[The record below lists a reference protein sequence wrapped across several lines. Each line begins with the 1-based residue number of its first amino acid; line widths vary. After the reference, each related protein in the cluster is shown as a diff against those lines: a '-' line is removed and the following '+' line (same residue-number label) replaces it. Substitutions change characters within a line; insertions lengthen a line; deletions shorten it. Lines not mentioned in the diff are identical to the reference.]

1 MKKMKIT
8 IKKDGTQQIE
18 VLGAHGDECVKFTE
32 ELEKRLGEPAKERE
46 LKPEFDEAC
55 ESTGTEEETER
66 GV

>member
-1 MKKMKIT
+1 MKIT

-18 VLGAHGDECVKFTE
+18 MLGAHADECVKFTE
-32 ELEKRLGEPAKERE
+32 ELEKRLGAPAKERE

-55 ESTGTEEETER
+55 ESTGPEEETER